1 MLLREKGKMMG
12 NFKKDVFGKDGMLHR
27 AFGDAYEVR
36 DAQVNMSVDCA
47 KAVLNRE
54 VLLAEGAT
62 GVGKSFAYLIAS
74 VSPAIRQALTEQGCD
89 APIVISTST
98 KVLQDQIW
106 EKDVPAILEATGQ
119 DLKVVLAKGR
129 NNYISVRRLHEFAQD
144 VENLNAQFSTAEHA
158 SIASRIAPELTDW
171 ITPDAGEFADFSE
184 PIPHE
189 IRLEVESTHTDCHG
203 EACRFYA
210 RCPYQNAK
218 AKRKTA
224 DILVV
229 NHALLALHIAYRT
242 VLPSECNTFIIDEAH
257 KFYDVVSSVYEIEIT
272 LRQVEWFFKTFR
284 TRLRKL
290 RDLVMSDVEKLR
302 LLIDLLNTFEKRK
315 TKDADTATTFFQK
328 AFDAVQKA
336 SGSKSDRQASSR
348 FGSAVLTPKIS
359 ATALARVLSAYVA
372 ACEKISENFGIK
384 YADLTDAPELTPIYL
399 ALESLTQASK
409 DIAERLEAVVSEDDP
424 QLWCYWS
431 EIAMTAERDKAVAYR
446 LTLKRT
452 PIDISEQIAP
462 LFDEEN
468 AVIFTS
474 ATLQAAGSFA
484 RLRNQLGLDTD
495 DIEKQVIQRIYPS
508 PFPFRENVEIHLF
521 DDVILDRPSLS
532 ASPDGKERYWQEQ
545 SQLVEYYIRLRDGRA
560 LVLCASHQQLHELS
574 ERLEPFFYDIGI
586 TVLRQISTDH
596 LRQTF
601 HTFKTDEHSVLF
613 GVASCWE
620 GLDAPGSTLETVII
634 PQLPFAPPHPVLDA
648 RRALLP
654 DPENDWFR
662 EISLPDMLLQL
673 KQGAGQLVRS
683 MTDRGVI
690 AVLSP
695 RPLTRA
701 YGREILKAL
710 PPGRLLKNP
719 ADALKFL
726 GTKFGFESIH
736 TPK

>member
-1 MLLREKGKMMG
+1 MG
-12 NFKKDVFGKDGMLHR
+12 NFKKDVFGKSGMLHR
-27 AFGDAYEVR
+27 AFGSRYEIR

-47 KAVLNRE
+47 KAVLNRDI
-54 VLLAEGAT
+54 LLAEGAT

-74 VSPAIRQALTEQGCD
+74 VSPAIHQALAEKECD

-106 EKDVPAILEATGQ
+106 EKDVPAILKATGQ

-129 NNYISVRRLHEFAQD
+129 NNYISARRLHEFAQD
-144 VENLNAQFSTAEHA
+144 VENLTAQFSTAENA
-158 SIASRIAPELTDW
+158 VIASRIVPELADW

-189 IRLEVESTHTDCHG
+189 IRLETESTHTDCYG
-203 EACRFYA
+203 EACRFYTQ
-210 RCPYQNAK
+210 CPYQRARS
-218 AKRKTA
+218 KRKTA

-229 NHALLALHIAYRT
+229 NHALLALHIAYKNI
-242 VLPSECNTFIIDEAH
+242 LPKACNTFVIDEAH
-257 KFYDVVSSVYEIEIT
+257 KFYDVVSSVYETEIT

-290 RDLVMSDVEKLR
+290 RDLVVSDVEKLR
-302 LLIDLLNTFEKRK
+302 LLIDVLNTFEKRK
-315 TKDADTATTFFQK
+315 VKDADTATAFFQN
-328 AFDAVQKA
+328 AFAAVQKA
-336 SGSKSDRQASSR
+336 SESKSGRQASSR
-348 FGSAVLTPKIS
+348 FGDAVLTPKIR

-372 ACEKISENFGIK
+372 TCAKISEAFGIK
-384 YADLTDAPELTPIYL
+384 YADLTDAPELTQIYL

-409 DIAERLEAVVSEDDP
+409 DIAARLEAVVSEDEP

-431 EIAMTAERDKAVAYR
+431 EIAMVERNDKEVAYR

-495 DIEKQVIQRIYPS
+495 TTEKSVIERIYPS
-508 PFPFRENVEIHLF
+508 PFPFQENVEIHLF
-521 DDVILDRPSLS
+521 DDVTLDRPSPS
-532 ASPDGKERYWQEQ
+532 ASSDEKERYWQEQ
-545 SQLVEYYIRLRDGRA
+545 SQLVEYYIRLHNGRA
-560 LVLCASHQQLHELS
+560 LVLCASHQQLHELY
-574 ERLEPFFYDIGI
+574 ERLEPVFDDMGI
-586 TVLRQISTDH
+586 MALRQIGTDH

-601 HTFKTDEHSVLF
+601 STFKTDENSVLF

-634 PQLPFAPPHPVLDA
+634 PQLPFAPPHPVLEA
-648 RRALLP
+648 RRMLLP

-662 EISLPDMLLQL
+662 EISLPDMLLRL
-673 KQGAGQLVRS
+673 KQGAGRLVRS

-690 AVLSP
+690 AILSP
-695 RPLTRA
+695 RLLTKA

-710 PPGRLLKNP
+710 PPGRVVKNP
-719 ADALKFL
+719 ADALRYIADLK
-726 GTKFGFESIH
+726 S
-736 TPK
+736 